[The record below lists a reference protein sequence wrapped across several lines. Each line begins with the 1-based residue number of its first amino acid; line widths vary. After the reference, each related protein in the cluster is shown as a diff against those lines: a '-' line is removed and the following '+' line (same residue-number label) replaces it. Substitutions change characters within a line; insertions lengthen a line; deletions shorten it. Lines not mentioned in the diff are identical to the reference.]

1 MKIFK
6 AFAFTLIAAFALS
19 SCNNVEKI
27 LPKKDGL
34 WNVKSIHQITSV
46 DGTVQQDTTMSDQG
60 TMMFNS
66 DGTGVNAD
74 NNGGTTEF
82 TWAYDKEADVVSVT
96 QDSLTLENNVLES
109 SSKAQT
115 WQSNL
120 TITIDLG
127 ILGTI
132 TSTVDITTDLERA
145 E

>member
-1 MKIFK
+1 MKLFK

-34 WNVKSIHQITSV
+34 WNVKNIHQVTTV
-46 DGTVQQDTTMSDQG
+46 DGMVQQDTMMADQG

-66 DGTGVNAD
+66 DGTGVTTD
-74 NNGGTTEF
+74 NNGNTNEF
-82 TWAYDKEADVVSVT
+82 TWSYDKDADVVSVT
-96 QDSLTLENNVLES
+96 QDSLTFENNVLES
-109 SSKAQT
+109 SSKMQQ
-115 WQSNL
+115 WQSTL

-132 TSTVDITTDLERA
+132 TSTVDATTDLERA